1 MNECFLEVK
10 IVSQIEFKFIIFQK
24 QKSIVK
30 FKGKLNNGSIIDIF
44 AYDEL
49 ADFIFSKQS
58 KILWIRGEFGE
69 NMKVYIKEIYK
80 NM

>member
-10 IVSQIEFKFIIFQK
+10 IVSKIEFKFIIFQK

-30 FKGKLNNGSIIDIF
+30 FKGKLNNNSIIYIL

-49 ADFIFSKQS
+49 ADYIFSKQPEN
-58 KILWIRGEFGE
+58 LWIRGEFGE

-80 NM
+80 SM